1 MMEPSLGDSAPTFT
15 VVMVAY
21 NSRPR
26 IEAALRA
33 GGEPFRQALLVV
45 DNASTDG
52 TEELLRSAGV
62 ARLKLDH
69 NQGFG
74 VAANLGA
81 SAAKSRYICFLNPD
95 CVLDMRLLREAE
107 DLLERNSK
115 LFLVPRL
122 DEGRHG
128 VISGR
133 QPGYTALKL
142 IVDTMATNY
151 GAKLWLLGA
160 RLAGYHNRAWCW
172 PHGACLLADRKW
184 FLELGGFDERFFLY
198 MEDVDLGRRAWQ
210 RGGAVLEIGAT
221 VPHARGESSTGSR
234 ELRRRMLSHSRRI
247 YARKHYGAWL
257 SALLWCAEMPAHAA
271 RHIRSGFL
279 QGADA

>member
-1 MMEPSLGDSAPTFT
+1 MTDPASTFT
-15 VVMVAY
+15 VVMVAH
-21 NSRPR
+21 NSRPH
-26 IEAALRA
+26 IEAALNA
-33 GGEPFRQALLVV
+33 GGEFFRQALLVV

-52 TEELLRSAGV
+52 TEELLRNAGV
-62 ARLKLDH
+62 ARLALDR

-74 VAANLGA
+74 AAANLGA
-81 SAAKSRYICFLNPD
+81 SAAQSRYVCFLNPD
-95 CVLDMRLLREAE
+95 CVLDPHLLREAE
-107 DLLERNSK
+107 VLLARNSK

-142 IVDTMATNY
+142 IVDTIATNY
-151 GAKLWLLGA
+151 GAKLWSLGA

-198 MEDVDLGRRAWQ
+198 MEDVDLGQRAWRQ
-210 RGGAVLEIGAT
+210 GGAVVEMDLT
-221 VPHARGESSTGSR
+221 VPHLRGASSTGSQ
-234 ELRRRMLSHSRRI
+234 ELRHRILNHSRRI

-257 SALLWCAEMPAHAA
+257 SAVLWCAELPAHVA
-271 RHIRSGFL
+271 RRIRLSPP
-279 QGADA
+279 GADS